1 MKKHKSKFVNNLT
14 PKQRIAL
21 ESLTKNKNIVIM
33 PSDKDGSIVVLDKEK
48 YDKACLDIVMDT
60 NYYEE
65 LNENPNT
72 SYKEKFTKKIQNLYE
87 KLITKNEY
95 ILLEGTETPSFYAKP
110 KTCKTFQDIP
120 TFRPICNGIGSCSVR
135 MSEFIDSFLQ
145 PLSRKKQ
152 LIC

>member
-14 PKQRIAL
+14 PKQIIAL

-48 YDKACLDIVMDT
+48 YDKACLDMLMDA

-72 SYKEKFTKKIQNLYE
+72 LYKEKFTEEIQNLLYE

-95 ILLEGTETPSFYAKP
+95 DILLKVLRLHLFMQNP
-110 KTCKTFQDIP
+110 KSIEPFKTFQRLDP
-120 TFRPICNGIGSCSVR
+120 YV
-135 MSEFIDSFLQ
+135 ME
-145 PLSRKKQ
+145 
-152 LIC
+152 